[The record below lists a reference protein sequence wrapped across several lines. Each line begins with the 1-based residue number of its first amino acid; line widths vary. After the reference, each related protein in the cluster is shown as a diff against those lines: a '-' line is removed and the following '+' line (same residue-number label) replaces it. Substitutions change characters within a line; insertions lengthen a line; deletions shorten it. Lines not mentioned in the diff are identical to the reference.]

1 MVNYEKKENYI
12 KDYISDILVKA
23 TPEQIEAIQP
33 FSRKLVEEYG
43 YEKEQIQT
51 RPQFRVPHRPSEA
64 DKKQK
69 TYPVDIAVFHN
80 ENKTDDNL
88 FMIVE
93 CKRKTRND
101 GEKQLKIYL
110 ELSRAQIG
118 IWFNGKEH
126 LYLQKIFDK
135 KGKMFFKQIF
145 TIPKKD
151 QRLEDVG
158 KHKRKHLIKPRNL
171 KLLFKDIRN
180 YLAGMAIGITRD
192 EVFAQ
197 EITNLLFCKIY
208 DEKYTDLE
216 DEVRFRAGIG
226 EDEKEVKKRIVDLF
240 EKKVKKKYHDVLEK
254 TDKIKLD
261 PHCVAYVVGELQNYC
276 VTEADRDVVGD
287 AFEVFIGPA
296 LKGEQGQFFTPRNVV
311 RMAVE
316 MLDPK
321 TDEYIIDPACG
332 SGGFLVVDLEYVWQ
346 KLEKEAKKKGWSEAI
361 LEREKMNLADRYF
374 RGIDKDSFLSKVTR
388 AYMAIIGNGRETF
401 CENTLLPPENW
412 DRKTQDKIQLNHFD
426 VLLTNPP
433 FGSKIKVVGSDILS
447 QYELGHKWKP
457 DLKTGKWEKKEIL
470 QDAVA
475 PQTLFI
481 ERCLQL
487 LKPGGRMA
495 IVLPDG
501 TLGNVNDGYVRQ
513 FIMSQAKI
521 IAIVDMPLETFKP
534 KPGTKT
540 SLLFLQKKKEYEHI
554 EDYPIFL
561 AVAEKCGH
569 DRRGKEVKEDD
580 LPLVAEEFKKFIK
593 ENNVT
598 YF

>member
-1 MVNYEKKENYI
+1 MEEFKEGYI
-12 KDYISDILVKA
+12 KDFISGEMVKA
-23 TPEQIEAIQP
+23 TPEQLEAIQP

-43 YEKEQIQT
+43 YEKKQIQT
-51 RPQFRVPHRPSEA
+51 MPQFRVPKRPSEA

-69 TYPVDIAVFHN
+69 TFPVDIAVFTT
-80 ENKTDDNL
+80 ENKIDENL
-88 FMIVE
+88 FMVVE
-93 CKRKTRND
+93 CKRKTRKD

-118 IWFNGKEH
+118 VWYNGKAH
-126 LYLQKIFDK
+126 LYLQKVFDK
-135 KGKMFFKQIF
+135 KGRMFFKQIF
-145 TIPKKD
+145 TIPRRG

-158 KHKRKHLIKPRNL
+158 KHKRKHLIPPKNL
-171 KLLFKDIRN
+171 KILFKDIRN
-180 YLAGMAIGITRD
+180 YLAGMAVKITRD
-192 EVFAQ
+192 EAFAQ

-208 DEKYTDLE
+208 DEINTDLE

-226 EDEKEVKKRIVDLF
+226 EDEREVKKRIVDLF
-240 EKKVKKKYHDVLEK
+240 EKEVKKEYEDVIDK
-254 TDKIKLD
+254 TDKIRLD
-261 PHCVAYVVGELQNYC
+261 PHCVAYVVGEIQNYC
-276 VTEADRDVVGD
+276 VTKANRDVVGD

-296 LKGEQGQFFTPRNVV
+296 LKGEQGQFFTPRSVV

-316 MLDPK
+316 MLDPR
-321 TDEYIIDPACG
+321 TDEYVIDPACG
-332 SGGFLVVDLEYVWQ
+332 SGGFLVVALEYAWK
-346 KLEKEAKKKGWSEAI
+346 KLESDAKKKGWSDGT
-361 LEREKMNLADRYF
+361 LKVKQRDLADRYF
-374 RGIDKDSFLSKVTR
+374 RGIDKDEFLAKVTR

-412 DRKTQDKIQLNHFD
+412 NRKTQDKIQLNYFD

-447 QYELGHKWKP
+447 QYELGNKWKQ
-457 DLKTGKWEKKEIL
+457 DKETNKWEKTNKL

-487 LKPGGRMA
+487 LKPGGRAA

-501 TLGNVNDGYVRQ
+501 SLGNVSDGYVRQ
-513 FIMSQAKI
+513 VIMKQAKI
-521 IAIVDMPLETFKP
+521 LAIVDMPGETFKP

-540 SLLFLQKKKEYEHI
+540 SLLFLQKKKKYEQV
-554 EDYPIFL
+554 EDYPIFM

-569 DRRGKEVKEDD
+569 NRRGKEIEEDD
-580 LPLVAEEFKKFIK
+580 LPLIAEEYRKFMK

-598 YF
+598 YV